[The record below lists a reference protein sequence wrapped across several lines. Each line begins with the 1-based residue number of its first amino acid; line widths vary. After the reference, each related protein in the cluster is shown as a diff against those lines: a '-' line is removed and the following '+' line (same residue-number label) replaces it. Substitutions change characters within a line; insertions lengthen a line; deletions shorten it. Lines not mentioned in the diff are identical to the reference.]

1 MREPILKAIA
11 MPPRLFWAPFLPA
24 AANLA
29 VQFPMMFIG
38 LGVFDMNPLIFIF
51 PIVIAHGVLAIYGAK
66 EPHLS
71 AMFQSYGP
79 FAHGSVNIY
88 KSKGMKLAP

>member
-38 LGVFDMNPLIFIF
+38 LGVFNMNPLIFIF

-71 AMFQSYGP
+71 AMFKSYGP
-79 FAHGSVNIY
+79 FGPNTAST
-88 KSKGMKLAP
+88 SSPSFLRSRP

>member
-1 MREPILKAIA
+1 MREPVLKAIA

-29 VQFPMMFIG
+29 VQFPIMFIG
-38 LGVFDMNPLIFIF
+38 LGVFGMNPLIFIF
-51 PIVIAHGVLAIYGAK
+51 PIIIAHLFLANYGAK

-71 AMFQSYGP
+71 AMMKSRGRFSG
-79 FAHGSVNIY
+79 GSVNIY
-88 KSKGMKLAP
+88 KCKGTKLAP